1 MAFIIKWNLFIGIVA
16 FMAYVVQKIMG
27 KRLGHY
33 WRKVVWILLTIKM
46 CFPFWSVTEK
56 FRQHFFIISMPA
68 YYMGATKSKDC
79 DHDENWKRF
88 NSRVDVRRKIFA
100 VYMACRDDFMPFV
113 SRNTI

>member
-1 MAFIIKWNLFIGIVA
+1 MTRSLLEKGSLDTSDNLNVLSVLECDGEIPATFFYNFYAGIL
-16 FMAYVVQKIMG
+16 YG
-27 KRLGHY
+27 G
-33 WRKVVWILLTIKM
+33 
-46 CFPFWSVTEK
+46 
-56 FRQHFFIISMPA
+56 
-68 YYMGATKSKDC
+68 TKSKDC

>member
-46 CFPFWSVTEK
+46 CFPFWSVT
-56 FRQHFFIISMPA
+56 
-68 YYMGATKSKDC
+68 
-79 DHDENWKRF
+79 
-88 NSRVDVRRKIFA
+88 
-100 VYMACRDDFMPFV
+100 
-113 SRNTI
+113 

>member
-46 CFPFWSVTEK
+46 CFPLECDGEIPAT
-56 FRQHFFIISMPA
+56 FFYNFYAGIL
-68 YYMGATKSKDC
+68 YGGTKSKDC